1 VSGAVVALIV
11 AVAENGVIGRA
22 GQLPWRLPS
31 DLRHF
36 RKLTLGKPVIMGRKT
51 YASIGRP
58 LDGRDTIVLSA
69 RSGGYPA
76 GVRVAASLDEALAIA
91 RGLAAARGAEE
102 IIIAGGAQVYRAA
115 LPTAERVYLTLVHAR
130 PQGDTTLAPFAA
142 DTWREVVRRPM
153 AASSADECSAEFIV
167 LERAPLPVPQA

>member
-1 VSGAVVALIV
+1 VSAAAVALVV

-69 RSGGYPA
+69 RRDGYPA
-76 GVRVAASLDEALAIA
+76 GVRVAANLDAALSMA
-91 RGLAAARGAEE
+91 RALAAARGAEE
-102 IIIAGGAQVYRAA
+102 IIIAGGAHVYRAA
-115 LPTAERVYLTLVHAR
+115 LPMAERIYLTLVHAR

-142 DTWREVVRRPM
+142 DTWCEVVRQPM
-153 AASSADECSAEFIV
+153 PAGSADECSAEFIV
-167 LERAPLPVPQA
+167 LERVPLPAPQE